1 MQLETFLESK
11 PLFYDKIDYDRFPKA
26 YESIKNLLHI
36 PRVVHLVGTNGK
48 GSTGRFLAQLLKS
61 NSFKVGH
68 YSSPHILKFNE
79 RIWLNGSDISDKAL
93 ENSHKEL
100 LKILKPE
107 IVEAL
112 SYFEYTTLLTIVA
125 FKECDIIVLE
135 AGLGGEFDATNVF
148 KKELSIFT
156 PIGFDHRAFLGDTIN
171 SIATTKLNSMDKC
184 ALLATQVF
192 SEVYDIALK
201 IASQKSTNIS
211 RVEDVKVD
219 QTILDSIKAKNISH
233 YLKENLLLSI
243 AGAKLLGVDVKI
255 DDLKNIGVIF
265 GRLSKIGTNIYVDVG
280 HNELAAQAIVKSLY
294 KKKVVLV
301 YNSFKDKAYNNILEI
316 LKPIIKY
323 VEIISVDDKR
333 IVDKKEL
340 QKVLKRL
347 KLEYKNFV
355 KVESENIYLVFGSFS
370 VVETFLKQNEIL

>member
-112 SYFEYTTLLTIVA
+112 SYFEYTTL
-125 FKECDIIVLE
+125 
-135 AGLGGEFDATNVF
+135 
-148 KKELSIFT
+148 
-156 PIGFDHRAFLGDTIN
+156 
-171 SIATTKLNSMDKC
+171 
-184 ALLATQVF
+184 
-192 SEVYDIALK
+192 
-201 IASQKSTNIS
+201 
-211 RVEDVKVD
+211 
-219 QTILDSIKAKNISH
+219 
-233 YLKENLLLSI
+233 
-243 AGAKLLGVDVKI
+243 
-255 DDLKNIGVIF
+255 
-265 GRLSKIGTNIYVDVG
+265 
-280 HNELAAQAIVKSLY
+280 
-294 KKKVVLV
+294 
-301 YNSFKDKAYNNILEI
+301 
-316 LKPIIKY
+316 
-323 VEIISVDDKR
+323 
-333 IVDKKEL
+333 
-340 QKVLKRL
+340 
-347 KLEYKNFV
+347 
-355 KVESENIYLVFGSFS
+355 
-370 VVETFLKQNEIL
+370 